1 MIKLIANKIVI
12 ELKGRADGSY
22 KDMDDWLG
30 SRFVKEI
37 NSIKN
42 LCNYIK
48 YAIEN
53 KNKIKNDLI
62 LKQDDFIIDSVS
74 DSYLIKK
81 SDPNK

>member
-1 MIKLIANKIVI
+1 
-12 ELKGRADGSY
+12 
-22 KDMDDWLG
+22 MDDWLG

-48 YAIEN
+48 YAVEN

-62 LKQDDFIIDSVS
+62 LKQDDFIIYSV
-74 DSYLIKK
+74 
-81 SDPNK
+81 

>member
-1 MIKLIANKIVI
+1 MIANKVII
-12 ELKGRADGSY
+12 ELKTRAENSY

-30 SRFVKEI
+30 NRFVKEI

-53 KNKIKNDLI
+53 KNKIKNELI
-62 LKQDDFIIDSVS
+62 LRQDDFIIDSVRFFYFLKYS
-74 DSYLIKK
+74 SCK
-81 SDPNK
+81 